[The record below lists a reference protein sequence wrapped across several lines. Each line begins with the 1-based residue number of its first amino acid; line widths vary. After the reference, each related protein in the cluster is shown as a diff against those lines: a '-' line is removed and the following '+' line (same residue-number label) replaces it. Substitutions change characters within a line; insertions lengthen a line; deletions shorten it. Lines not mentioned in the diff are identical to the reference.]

1 MMRYL
6 AGVRWQDRV
15 TSEEV
20 ARRCGIREMEVILRQ
35 RRLQWFGHVRR
46 AGQDSVVRM
55 VEEVEG
61 RRPVGRPRK
70 TWRKCIEQDLNQ
82 LGLREEMAQDRRQWR
97 RVINRPTP

>member
-1 MMRYL
+1 M
-6 AGVRWQDRV
+6 AV

-35 RRLQWFGHVRR
+35 RRLQRFGLVRR

-55 VEEVEG
+55 VEEVEVEG

-70 TWRKCIEQDLNQ
+70 T
-82 LGLREEMAQDRRQWR
+82 
-97 RVINRPTP
+97 

>member
-1 MMRYL
+1 MVNL
-6 AGVRWQDRV
+6 EIHLFFQTVV
-15 TSEEV
+15 
-20 ARRCGIREMEVILRQ
+20 

-46 AGQDSVVRM
+46 AGQDRVRM

-82 LGLREEMAQDRRQWR
+82 LGLREEMAHVRREWR
-97 RVINRPTP
+97 RVINCPTP